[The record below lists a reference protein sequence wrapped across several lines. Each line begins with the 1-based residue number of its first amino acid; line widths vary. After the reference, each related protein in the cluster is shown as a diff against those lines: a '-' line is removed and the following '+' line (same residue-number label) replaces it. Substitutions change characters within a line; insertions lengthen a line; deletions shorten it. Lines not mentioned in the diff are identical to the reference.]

1 MSHPSIVR
9 RAGPEDRDGVWK
21 LFDLLYDENA
31 MFQRSDRKI
40 DYLLD
45 RILDYDRID
54 PTDGGLRGFMG
65 VIGPV
70 GDLEGFILLVL
81 SSYWYS
87 EDIMLEEYANFVH
100 PEHRKSN
107 HAKTLIGYARNLAD
121 RVNVPLSIGIV
132 SNVRTA
138 AKIRLYR
145 RHLPEA
151 GSFFLYNAVPPKLNG
166 RNH

>member
-1 MSHPSIVR
+1 MSHASIVR
-9 RAGPEDRDGVWK
+9 RAGSDDRDGVWK

-31 MFQRSDRKI
+31 MFQRSERKI

-45 RILDYDRID
+45 RILDYDRLD
-54 PTDGGLRGFMG
+54 PTDGGPRGFMG

-70 GDLEGFILLVL
+70 GELEGFILLVL

-107 HAKTLIGYARNLAD
+107 HAKTLISYARNLAD
-121 RVNVPLSIGIV
+121 RVNIPLSIGIV
-132 SNVRTA
+132 SNVRTE

-145 RHLPEA
+145 RQLPEA
-151 GSFFLYNAVPPKLNG
+151 GSFFLYNASPPKVNG
-166 RNH
+166 KGH